1 MDRYIAIVDY
11 GAGNLFSMKNAL
23 DYIGARSIITSEPE
37 ALERSAAVLLPGV
50 GAFPDAMNKLRA
62 AALTGALC
70 ASARRKPFLGI
81 CLGMQVLFE
90 LGTEFSETPGLG
102 LLPGRVVRLQ
112 AAGLP
117 VPHMGWNSL
126 HLNRPDD
133 PLLAGVRE
141 GDFVYYVHSFYATG
155 CGEALAAS
163 SDYGGVTVAG
173 AVRRGS
179 VCGTQFHPE
188 KSGAV
193 GLRILRAFAMGEGD
207 AAC

>member
-126 HLNRPDD
+126 RIRAAT
-133 PLLAGVRE
+133 PLLDGVDAGSC
-141 GDFVYYVHSFYATG
+141 VYFVHSYRADTDSACVLADTEYGETVPAAVGRGKVFG
-155 CGEALAAS
+155 C
-163 SDYGGVTVAG
+163 
-173 AVRRGS
+173 
-179 VCGTQFHPE
+179 QFHPE
-188 KSGAV
+188 KSGEV
-193 GLRILRAFAMGEGD
+193 GLTILRNFWRMAI
-207 AAC
+207 

>member
-70 ASARRKPFLGI
+70 ASARRTPVLGI

-126 HLNRPDD
+126 RIRAAT
-133 PLLAGVRE
+133 PLLDGVDAGSC
-141 GDFVYYVHSFYATG
+141 VYFVHSYRADTDSACVLADTEYGETVPAAVGRGQVFG
-155 CGEALAAS
+155 C
-163 SDYGGVTVAG
+163 
-173 AVRRGS
+173 
-179 VCGTQFHPE
+179 QFHPE
-188 KSGAV
+188 KSGEV
-193 GLRILRAFAMGEGD
+193 GLTILRNFWRMAI
-207 AAC
+207 

>member
-126 HLNRPDD
+126 RIRAAT
-133 PLLAGVRE
+133 PLLDGV
-141 GDFVYYVHSFYATG
+141 DAAAASILYIHTG
-155 CGEALAAS
+155 PIRTARACLRTRNTARRFQPQSAAARYSAAS
-163 SDYGGVTVAG
+163 STLKKA
-173 AVRRGS
+173 AR
-179 VCGTQFHPE
+179 
-188 KSGAV
+188 SG
-193 GLRILRAFAMGEGD
+193 
-207 AAC
+207 

>member
-62 AALTGALC
+62 AALTGTLC

-112 AAGLP
+112 SAGLP

-126 HLNRPDD
+126 RIRAAT
-133 PLLAGVRE
+133 PLLAGVDA
-141 GDFVYYVHSFYATG
+141 GSCVYFVHSYRADTESACVLADTEYGETVPAAVGRGQVFG
-155 CGEALAAS
+155 C
-163 SDYGGVTVAG
+163 
-173 AVRRGS
+173 
-179 VCGTQFHPE
+179 QFHPE
-188 KSGAV
+188 KSGEV
-193 GLRILRAFAMGEGD
+193 GLTILRNFWRMAI
-207 AAC
+207 

>member
-126 HLNRPDD
+126 RIRAAT
-133 PLLAGVRE
+133 PLLDGVDAGSC
-141 GDFVYYVHSFYATG
+141 VYFVHSYRADTDSACVLADTEYGETVPAAVGRGLVFG
-155 CGEALAAS
+155 CP
-163 SDYGGVTVAG
+163 
-173 AVRRGS
+173 
-179 VCGTQFHPE
+179 FHPE
-188 KSGAV
+188 KSGEV
-193 GLRILRAFAMGEGD
+193 GLTILRNFWRMAI
-207 AAC
+207 

>member
-126 HLNRPDD
+126 RIRAAT
-133 PLLAGVRE
+133 PLLDGVDAGSC
-141 GDFVYYVHSFYATG
+141 VYFVHSYRADTDSACVLADTEYGETVPAAVGRGQVFG
-155 CGEALAAS
+155 C
-163 SDYGGVTVAG
+163 
-173 AVRRGS
+173 
-179 VCGTQFHPE
+179 QFHPE
-188 KSGAV
+188 KSGEV
-193 GLRILRAFAMGEGD
+193 GLTILRNFWRMAI
-207 AAC
+207 

>member
-112 AAGLP
+112 SAGLP

-126 HLNRPDD
+126 RIRAAT
-133 PLLAGVRE
+133 PLLAGVDA
-141 GDFVYYVHSFYATG
+141 GSCVYFVHSYRADTDSACVLADTEYGETVPAAVGRGQVFG
-155 CGEALAAS
+155 C
-163 SDYGGVTVAG
+163 
-173 AVRRGS
+173 
-179 VCGTQFHPE
+179 QFHPE
-188 KSGAV
+188 KSGEV
-193 GLRILRAFAMGEGD
+193 GLTILRNFWRMAI
-207 AAC
+207 

>member
-1 MDRYIAIVDY
+1 MDY

-126 HLNRPDD
+126 RIRAAT
-133 PLLAGVRE
+133 PLLDGVDAGSC
-141 GDFVYYVHSFYATG
+141 VYFVHSYRADTDSACVLADTEYGETVPAAVGRGQVFG
-155 CGEALAAS
+155 C
-163 SDYGGVTVAG
+163 
-173 AVRRGS
+173 
-179 VCGTQFHPE
+179 QFHPE
-188 KSGAV
+188 KSGEV
-193 GLRILRAFAMGEGD
+193 GLTILRNFWRMAI
-207 AAC
+207 

>member
-1 MDRYIAIVDY
+1 MDRSIAIVDY

-126 HLNRPDD
+126 RIRAAT
-133 PLLAGVRE
+133 PLLDGVDAGSC
-141 GDFVYYVHSFYATG
+141 VYFVHSYRADTDSACVLADTEYGETVPAAVGRGQVFG
-155 CGEALAAS
+155 C
-163 SDYGGVTVAG
+163 
-173 AVRRGS
+173 
-179 VCGTQFHPE
+179 QFHPE
-188 KSGAV
+188 KSGEV
-193 GLRILRAFAMGEGD
+193 GLTILRNFWRMAI
-207 AAC
+207 

>member
-81 CLGMQVLFE
+81 CLGMQALFE

-126 HLNRPDD
+126 RIRAAT
-133 PLLAGVRE
+133 PLLDGVDAGSC
-141 GDFVYYVHSFYATG
+141 VYFVHSYRADTDSACVLADTEYGETVPAAVGRGQVFG
-155 CGEALAAS
+155 C
-163 SDYGGVTVAG
+163 
-173 AVRRGS
+173 
-179 VCGTQFHPE
+179 QFHPE
-188 KSGAV
+188 KSGEV
-193 GLRILRAFAMGEGD
+193 GLTILRNFWRMAI
-207 AAC
+207 

>member
-126 HLNRPDD
+126 RIRAAT
-133 PLLAGVRE
+133 PLLDGVDAGSC
-141 GDFVYYVHSFYATG
+141 VYFVHSYRADTDSA
-155 CGEALAAS
+155 CVLA
-163 SDYGGVTVAG
+163 DT
-173 AVRRGS
+173 
-179 VCGTQFHPE
+179 
-188 KSGAV
+188 
-193 GLRILRAFAMGEGD
+193 
-207 AAC
+207 

>member
-112 AAGLP
+112 SAGLP

-126 HLNRPDD
+126 RIRAAT
-133 PLLAGVRE
+133 PLLDGVDAGSC
-141 GDFVYYVHSFYATG
+141 VYFVHSYRADTDSACVLADTEYGETVPAAVGRGQVFG
-155 CGEALAAS
+155 C
-163 SDYGGVTVAG
+163 
-173 AVRRGS
+173 
-179 VCGTQFHPE
+179 QFHPE
-188 KSGAV
+188 KSGEV
-193 GLRILRAFAMGEGD
+193 GLTILRNFWRMAI
-207 AAC
+207 

>member
-1 MDRYIAIVDY
+1 MGRATW
-11 GAGNLFSMKNAL
+11 FSMKNAL

-126 HLNRPDD
+126 RIRAAT
-133 PLLAGVRE
+133 PLLDGVDAGSC
-141 GDFVYYVHSFYATG
+141 VYFVHSYRADTDSACVLADTEYGETVPAAVGRGQVFG
-155 CGEALAAS
+155 C
-163 SDYGGVTVAG
+163 
-173 AVRRGS
+173 
-179 VCGTQFHPE
+179 QFHPE
-188 KSGAV
+188 KSGEV
-193 GLRILRAFAMGEGD
+193 GLTILRNFWRMAI
-207 AAC
+207 

>member
-70 ASARRKPFLGI
+70 ASALRKPFLGI
-81 CLGMQVLFE
+81 CLGMQALFE
-90 LGTEFSETPGLG
+90 LGPEFSETPGLG

-126 HLNRPDD
+126 RIRAAT
-133 PLLAGVRE
+133 PLLDGVDAGSC
-141 GDFVYYVHSFYATG
+141 VYFVHSYRADTDSACVLADTEYGETVPAAVGRGQVFG
-155 CGEALAAS
+155 C
-163 SDYGGVTVAG
+163 
-173 AVRRGS
+173 
-179 VCGTQFHPE
+179 QFHPE
-188 KSGAV
+188 KSGEV
-193 GLRILRAFAMGEGD
+193 GLTILRNFWRMAI
-207 AAC
+207 

>member
-1 MDRYIAIVDY
+1 MDSYIAIVDY

-62 AALTGALC
+62 AALTGAL
-70 ASARRKPFLGI
+70 
-81 CLGMQVLFE
+81 FE

-126 HLNRPDD
+126 RIRAAT
-133 PLLAGVRE
+133 PLLDGVDAGSC
-141 GDFVYYVHSFYATG
+141 VYFVHSYRADTDSACVLADTEYGETVPAAVGRGQVFG
-155 CGEALAAS
+155 C
-163 SDYGGVTVAG
+163 
-173 AVRRGS
+173 
-179 VCGTQFHPE
+179 QFHPE
-188 KSGAV
+188 KSGEV
-193 GLRILRAFAMGEGD
+193 GLTILRNFWRMAI
-207 AAC
+207 

>member
-81 CLGMQVLFE
+81 VWACRFCSNSARSFLKRRGSACFPAGGPAAGGGFARSAHGLEQPAHPRRNTAARRRRRGQLRLFC
-90 LGTEFSETPGLG
+90 TFI
-102 LLPGRVVRLQ
+102 PGRYGQRVR
-112 AAGLP
+112 ACGHGIRRDGSSRSRPRPGIRLP
-117 VPHMGWNSL
+117 VP
-126 HLNRPDD
+126 P
-133 PLLAGVRE
+133 
-141 GDFVYYVHSFYATG
+141 
-155 CGEALAAS
+155 
-163 SDYGGVTVAG
+163 
-173 AVRRGS
+173 
-179 VCGTQFHPE
+179 
-188 KSGAV
+188 
-193 GLRILRAFAMGEGD
+193 
-207 AAC
+207 